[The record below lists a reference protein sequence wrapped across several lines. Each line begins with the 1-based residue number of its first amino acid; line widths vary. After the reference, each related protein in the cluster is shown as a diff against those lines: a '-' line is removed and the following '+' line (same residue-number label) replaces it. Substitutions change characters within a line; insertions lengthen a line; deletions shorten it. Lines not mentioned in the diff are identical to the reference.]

1 MKSSNLKTRNNNSGH
16 LLEIVLGGLTV
27 VMVVLIATITI
38 LKATRTETP
47 APEPEQVVTEKT
59 ESFVYNT
66 AKWDLIEPELNGKY
80 YSVLGIISEQSE
92 LNDLVVQYDD
102 IDSEYR
108 EKFLDDF
115 YGDFAK
121 SNYLAIG
128 YVNEYCGVEGISY
141 DGLEEKDSGVVVH
154 LTYATGCGPCAVM
167 GALLLIEVPKSVSD
181 SSQVSYDVTSKHS
194 DCDPDIVYKPIIYLY
209 PETEMELEVR
219 LGSPERVTVSYPSYD
234 SGWKVMARPD
244 GTLTDLASGREL
256 YALYW
261 EGLRSFETDFSSGFV
276 VKGEDSAEFLEEK
289 LALLGLSS
297 REAEEFIV
305 YWLPKLQGSEYNLIR
320 FEDLDVI
327 EKDMPLSFLTDGSV
341 VEPDSLIRVWMS
353 FKPLSTYVEVPEQEL
368 VPAASRRGFTVV
380 EWGGSEVK
388 N

>member
-1 MKSSNLKTRNNNSGH
+1 MKNSNPKTKSNSNH
-16 LLEIVLGGLTV
+16 LLEITLGALTT
-27 VMVVLIATITI
+27 VMVIMIAVIAVVKNTQV
-38 LKATRTETP
+38 ATPTTEPGQSLLT
-47 APEPEQVVTEKT
+47 KT
-59 ESFVYNT
+59 TSFVYNT

-108 EKFLDDF
+108 EKFLNEF

-128 YVNEYCGVEGISY
+128 SLNEYCGVDAIAY
-141 DGLEEKDSGVVVH
+141 DGLEEKGDGVVVH
-154 LTYATGCGPCAVM
+154 LTYSTGCGPCAI
-167 GALLLIEVPKSVSD
+167 GGELLLIEVPKSVSD
-181 SSQVSYDVTSKHS
+181 SSQVSYKVASNHKE
-194 DCDPDIVYKPIIYLY
+194 CNQYEVLKPIVYLY
-209 PETEMELEVR
+209 PETEMQLEVI

-234 SGWKVMARPD
+234 AGWRVLARPD
-244 GTLTDLASGREL
+244 GTLTDLSSEREL

-261 EGLRSFETDFSSGFV
+261 EGIRSFETDFSSGFV

-289 LALLGLSS
+289 LALLGLSP

-327 EKDMPLSFLTDGSV
+327 EKDMPLAFSSNGSV
-341 VEPDSLIRVWMS
+341 VEPDTLIRVWMS
-353 FKPLSTYVEVPEQEL
+353 YKPLSAEVEVPEQEL